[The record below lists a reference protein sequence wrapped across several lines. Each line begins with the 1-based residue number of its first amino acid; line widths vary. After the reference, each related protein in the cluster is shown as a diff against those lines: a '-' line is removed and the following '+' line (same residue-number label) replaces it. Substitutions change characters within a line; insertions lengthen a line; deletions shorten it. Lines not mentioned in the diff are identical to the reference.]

1 MDKSDGR
8 YPYTYAADYIRMGVT
23 DYDASCQMMLP
34 TISRAQASL
43 ARKAV
48 ARALGM
54 SDDELAAKL
63 ADQYIADN
71 KEST

>member
-8 YPYTYAADYIRMGVT
+8 YPWTYAADYIRMGVV
-23 DYDASCQMMLP
+23 DFDPSCQMERP
-34 TISRAQASL
+34 TISRSQASQ
-43 ARKAV
+43 ARRTI

-54 SDDELAAKL
+54 SDDELASKL